1 MRSRVLL
8 EMPDLV
14 LGEFEC
20 PPGDPLWR
28 EVNDN
33 IGARPHVVFPRTH
46 VVIAQHGARPVL
58 CTPNHVVFYRSHQ
71 LYRRDLHDER
81 GDRCLWL
88 AIAPELVEEAGGLPG
103 APAGPGDPAAYL
115 TAVALARHLTER
127 PAPPSLVAED
137 AAVRLVARALGGAR
151 AATARRSR
159 RARTG
164 AGHAELVEAAKA
176 LLAARMV
183 DPPSLVELAR
193 ALHVSPFH
201 LARVFRAGTGYSP
214 GSYVHGLRVRAA
226 VERLLGDPGVEL
238 SRLALDLGY
247 CSASH
252 FTDRFRAT
260 FGRPP
265 SALRAA
271 ETSTIVEAAR
281 AAAA

>member
-1 MRSRVLL
+1 MRSGVLL
-8 EMPDLV
+8 EMPDLA

-20 PPGDPLWR
+20 PPGDALWD
-28 EVNDN
+28 EVND

-46 VVIAQHGARPVL
+46 VVIAQDGARPVL
-58 CTPNHVVFYRSHQ
+58 CTPNHMVFYRAHQ
-71 LYRRDLHDER
+71 HYRRDLCDER

-103 APAGPGDPAAYL
+103 APAGPGDPLAFL
-115 TAVALARHLTER
+115 MAVALARHLAEH
-127 PAPPSLVAED
+127 PAPRSLVAEE
-137 AAVRLVARALGGAR
+137 AALRLVARALGGAR
-151 AATARRSR
+151 EATAPSAR
-159 RARTG
+159 RARTR
-164 AGHAELVEAAKA
+164 ADHAELVEAAKEM
-176 LLAARMV
+176 LAARTA
-183 DPPSLVELAR
+183 DPPSLVELAG

-226 VERLLGDPGVEL
+226 VEWLLRDPGVEL

-271 ETSTIVEAAR
+271 ESSTIVEAAR